1 MTNIVAFQATCATV
15 PPAIDA
21 SALAIFA
28 VDKAWRMIAHR
39 PVRAAPP
46 AIGRAYRSG
55 ARSTALSFGSRVFG
69 SGPFGVLRQ
78 PLITVFHLP
87 GADMADEQ
95 YIAEWTAMLASRIR
109 SLR

>member
-1 MTNIVAFQATCATV
+1 
-15 PPAIDA
+15 
-21 SALAIFA
+21 
-28 VDKAWRMIAHR
+28 
-39 PVRAAPP
+39 
-46 AIGRAYRSG
+46 
-55 ARSTALSFGSRVFG
+55 VFG